1 MSQKNE
7 NIKQQTTVID
17 AQGLVL
23 GRMGSIIAKRLLL
36 GESITIVNCKQAV
49 LIGRKDL
56 ILKRYQDK
64 RNNKVVKQGPYFHRN
79 AGDIVK
85 RSLRNMLP
93 YKNFRGREALSRL
106 KCYACVPKSLAESKK
121 EALESCKV
129 NFDRTFYYTQVGEIS
144 KLLGYNENGK
154 K

>member
-1 MSQKNE
+1 MSQKN
-7 NIKQQTTVID
+7 NNDKKTTVID

-36 GESITIVNCKQAV
+36 GENITVVNCKGAV
-49 LIGRKDL
+49 LVGKKEL
-56 ILKRYQDK
+56 ILKKYQDK

-93 YKNFRGREALSRL
+93 YKNFRGREALNRL
-106 KCYACVPKSLAESKK
+106 RCYACVPKSLIETKK
-121 EALESCKV
+121 EVLETCKV